1 MEVHVDYDGAN
12 GPEGKSTS
20 RGVMMIN
27 RAVLKHWSRTQ
38 ATCALST
45 AEALISRAHRFSGSR
60 SRNAVD
66 DDGHGV
72 TAQVRAWT
80 ESNAAKAMASR
91 RRVGN
96 TRHVHLFFDGFRR
109 RTKSNVFQGSRIW
122 LTVDEVEHAE

>member
-1 MEVHVDYDGAN
+1 
-12 GPEGKSTS
+12 
-20 RGVMMIN
+20 MIN

-45 AEALISRAHRFSGSR
+45 AEALTSRGHHWSGSR

-66 DDGHGV
+66 DGGHGV

-96 TRHVHLFFDGFRR
+96 TKHVHLFFDGFRTR
-109 RTKSNVFQGSRIW
+109 RNLTCSRR
-122 LTVDEVEHAE
+122 AESG